1 MKNIREIVQRVT
13 TQYGTQSPF
22 QLCEKMGINIFFAD
36 LPDKVNGLFVNSSEN
51 GSRSILI
58 SKSLPACEQE
68 QVCAHE
74 LGHALLHS
82 EINSILL
89 EDDPSFGL
97 TKFEMEADLFSNLLL
112 LKSSSNLQTLDVL
125 IKPHKN

>member
-1 MKNIREIVQRVT
+1 MKNIKKIVHRVT
-13 TQYGTQSPF
+13 MKYGTRSPF

-36 LPDKVNGLFVNSSEN
+36 LPDKVNGFFVNSSEN

-58 SKSLPACEQE
+58 NKSIPACEQE

-89 EDDPSFGL
+89 EDDPTFNL
-97 TKFEMEADLFSNLLL
+97 TEFEVEADLFSNLLL
-112 LKSSSNLQTLDVL
+112 LTPSSIAYS
-125 IKPHKN
+125 KA